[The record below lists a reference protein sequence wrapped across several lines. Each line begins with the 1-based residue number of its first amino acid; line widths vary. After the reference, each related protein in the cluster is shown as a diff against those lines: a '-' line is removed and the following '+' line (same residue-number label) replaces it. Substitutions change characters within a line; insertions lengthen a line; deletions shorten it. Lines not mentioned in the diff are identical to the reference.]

1 VPQGR
6 VRSLDANPG
15 ILTLVSALRICFAL
29 AFSPSTAS
37 GHVHAEL
44 CGPVLL
50 SLPLS
55 AKHSAAGE
63 SAGRL
68 ELVIP
73 KPNAAEESAA
83 KEITEMNRSTILT
96 KLTVVIFTVLLFA
109 VAGAAAGT
117 ETALKASDITSKIFP
132 EQVFFRGQVAPV
144 QMRNTG
150 GVRFS
155 DDMFVLAGMVD
166 SSGYSTAIR
175 QKYQAYFISE
185 VPLEIS
191 GQKLPPGAYGIG
203 FISGE
208 KFILMDLGAH
218 DLFEVDSSKDS
229 EMKRPV
235 PLQVVSS
242 GGKYR
247 LYAGRS
253 FVEFARAQ

>member
-1 VPQGR
+1 
-6 VRSLDANPG
+6 
-15 ILTLVSALRICFAL
+15 
-29 AFSPSTAS
+29 
-37 GHVHAEL
+37 
-44 CGPVLL
+44 
-50 SLPLS
+50 
-55 AKHSAAGE
+55 
-63 SAGRL
+63 
-68 ELVIP
+68 
-73 KPNAAEESAA
+73 
-83 KEITEMNRSTILT
+83 MNRSTILT
-96 KLTVVIFTVLLFA
+96 GLTLLILTILSAA
-109 VAGAAAGT
+109 VAAART
-117 ETALKASDITSKIFP
+117 ESALNPSDITSKIFP

-150 GVRFS
+150 GVHFS

-218 DLFEVDSSKDS
+218 DLFQVDSSKDS

-235 PLQVVSS
+235 PLQVVSA

>member
-1 VPQGR
+1 MNRP
-6 VRSLDANPG
+6 S
-15 ILTLVSALRICFAL
+15 ILTRLLLLTF
-29 AFSPSTAS
+29 T
-37 GHVHAEL
+37 
-44 CGPVLL
+44 L
-50 SLPLS
+50 SLLT
-55 AKHSAAGE
+55 AA
-63 SAGRL
+63 A
-68 ELVIP
+68 
-73 KPNAAEESAA
+73 
-83 KEITEMNRSTILT
+83 T
-96 KLTVVIFTVLLFA
+96 
-109 VAGAAAGT
+109 AAGT
-117 ETALKASDITSKIFP
+117 ESALKPSDITSKIFP

-150 GVRFS
+150 GVRFA
-155 DDMFVLAGMVD
+155 DDVFVLAGMVD

-175 QKYQAYFISE
+175 QKYQAYLISE

-208 KFILMDLGAH
+208 KFIVMDLGAH
-218 DLFEVDSSKDS
+218 DLFQVDSSKDS

-235 PLQVVSS
+235 PLQVVGS